1 MVTSLQPMQAWRR
14 SQGTIIHGAKAPTE
28 MERSGI
34 EVELLIA
41 ENRSEAEL

>member
-14 SQGTIIHGAKAPTE
+14 SQGTIIHGAEALTE

-41 ENRSEAEL
+41 EGKRERW